1 MCNVSA
7 EGTSRHRRQT
17 ASVSSAE
24 RFPIGRRRARRNAA
38 WEKLG
43 DGPVSASALGQSHIH
58 GSIIASF
65 WRLSWNT

>member
-1 MCNVSA
+1 MRNVSA

-17 ASVSSAE
+17 ASSAE
-24 RFPIGRRRARRNAA
+24 RFSTGRRGARRNAA